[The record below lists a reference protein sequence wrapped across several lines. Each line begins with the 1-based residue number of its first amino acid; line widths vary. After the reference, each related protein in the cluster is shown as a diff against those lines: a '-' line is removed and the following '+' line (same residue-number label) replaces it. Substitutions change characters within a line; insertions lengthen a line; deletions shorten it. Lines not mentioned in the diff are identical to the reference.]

1 MYFVTF
7 LAKNLLRRPTRTL
20 LTVLGLAVAVAAV
33 VAMMAVG
40 NNIESAVERAFEGRR
55 VDLIV
60 QQAGR
65 SGGVNSDFGELFVHQ
80 ARALP
85 GVAAVAEGVVNFVDV
100 TRAGGSSDQLM
111 IQGWQADNF
120 GYDDFTVTAG
130 RKLVAGDRRKLMLGS
145 TLAGNLRR
153 GLGDTVVLGRDDPDD
168 PSNRYEVV
176 GVFDSPVIFEQG
188 AAIVPIEDARA
199 LTGMRVTGFSVR
211 VRYSTGE
218 DHDAAVEDVRRA
230 IEGHRDPNDP
240 TARVAAQRPQMYM
253 NNLTHLKLLRA
264 VSWLVSALGLVVGVI
279 GMLNTMIM
287 SVVERTQEIGI
298 LRAVGWPPTRVVGM
312 VLGESVLLGLA
323 AAVVGTI
330 GAVGATY
337 ALTQFPQVNGFIE
350 PGVSPGVAARGFGL
364 TVLIGLL
371 GGLYPAVR
379 AARLLPTEA
388 IRHD

>member
-1 MYFVTF
+1 VYFVTF
-7 LAKNLLRRPTRTL
+7 LTKNLLRRRTRTL

-33 VAMMAVG
+33 VAMTAIG
-40 NNIESAVERAFEGRR
+40 DNIGTAVERSFDSRR

-65 SGGVNSDFGELFVHQ
+65 SGGLNSDFGESFVYK
-80 ARALP
+80 ARELP
-85 GVAAVAEGVVNFVDV
+85 GVEAVAEGVVNLVDV
-100 TRAGGSSDQLM
+100 TRPSGTSDQVM

-120 GYDDFTVTAG
+120 GYADFTMIAG
-130 RKLVAGDRRKLMLGS
+130 RKLVAGDRRKVMLGA
-145 TLAGNLRR
+145 TLAGNLTKTV
-153 GLGDTVVLGRDDPDD
+153 GDTVVFGRDDPDD

-199 LTGMRVTGFSVR
+199 LTGMRVTGMSVR
-211 VRYSTGE
+211 IRRSPGV
-218 DHDAAVEDVRRA
+218 DHDAVVEEVRKRIDA
-230 IEGHRDPNDP
+230 LRDPNDP
-240 TARVAAQRPQMYM
+240 TARLAAQRPESYI
-253 NNLTHLKLLRA
+253 NNLSHLKMLRA

-312 VLGESVLLGLA
+312 VLGESVLLGLMA
-323 AAVVGTI
+323 AALGTV

-337 ALTQFPQVNGFIE
+337 ALTRFPQVNGFIE
-350 PGVSPGVAARGFGL
+350 PGVAPAVAARGFGL

>member
-1 MYFVTF
+1 VYFVTF
-7 LAKNLLRRPTRTL
+7 LAKNLLRRRTRTL

-40 NNIESAVERAFEGRR
+40 SNIESAVERAFDSRR

-65 SGGVNSDFGELFVHQ
+65 SAGINSDFGEAFVHQ

-100 TRAGGSSDQLM
+100 TRPRGTSDNVM

-120 GYDDFTVTAG
+120 GYDDFTLVAG
-130 RKLVAGDRRKLMLGS
+130 RKLVAGDRRKVMLGT
-145 TLAGNLRR
+145 TLAGNL
-153 GLGDTVVLGRDDPDD
+153 GKGVGDTVVFGRDDPDD

-188 AAIVPIEDARA
+188 SAIVPIEDARA

-211 VRYSTGE
+211 VARPPGI
-218 DHDAAVEDVRRA
+218 DPDAAVEAVREQIDA
-230 IEGHRDPNDP
+230 LRDPNDP
-240 TARVAAQRPQMYM
+240 TARLSAQRPQLYTA
-253 NNLTHLKLLRA
+253 NLTHLRMLRA
-264 VSWLVSALGLVVGVI
+264 VSWLVSALGLLVGVI

-312 VLGESVLLGLA
+312 VLGESVLLGIA
-323 AAVVGTI
+323 AAAVGTI

-337 ALTQFPQVNGFIE
+337 ALTRFPQVNGFIE
-350 PGVSPGVAARGFGL
+350 PGVSPAVAARGFGL

>member
-7 LAKNLLRRPTRTL
+7 LAKNLLRRRTRTL

-33 VAMMAVG
+33 VAMTAVG
-40 NNIESAVERAFEGRR
+40 SNIESAVERAFETRR

-65 SGGVNSDFGELFVHQ
+65 SGGLNSDFGETFVKQ
-80 ARALP
+80 TRALP
-85 GVAAVAEGVVNFVDV
+85 GVAAVAEGVVNLADV
-100 TRAGGSSDQLM
+100 TRAGGSSEQVM

-120 GYDDFTVTAG
+120 GYDDFTITAG
-130 RKLVAGDRRKLMLGS
+130 RKLGPGDRRKVMLGT
-145 TLAGNLRR
+145 TLAGNL
-153 GLGDTVVLGRDDPDD
+153 GKGVGDVVVFGRDDPDD
-168 PSNRYEVV
+168 ASNRYEVV

-188 AAIVPIEDARA
+188 AAIVPIEDARV

-211 VRYSTGE
+211 VARSEAY
-218 DHDAAVEDVRRA
+218 DHDEAVEGVRQA
-230 IEGHRDPNDP
+230 IESLRDPLDP
-240 TARVAAQRPQMYM
+240 TARVAAQRPERYRE
-253 NNLTHLKLLRA
+253 NLSHLKMLRA

-298 LRAVGWPPTRVVGM
+298 LRAVGWPPLRVVGM
-312 VLGESVLLGLA
+312 VLGESVLLA
-323 AAVVGTI
+323 VMAAVVGTI

-337 ALTQFPQVNGFIE
+337 ALTRFPQVNGFIE
-350 PGVSPGVAARGFGL
+350 PGVSPAVAAQGFGL

-371 GGLYPAVR
+371 GGLYPAIR
-379 AARLLPTEA
+379 ASRLLPTEA